1 MTPVLGLS
9 SVDGANNPLY
19 LHNWINRVDCP
30 ASLFL
35 NGCGT
40 QMKLEN
46 IVVVITGAAGGLGQA
61 MSRRLAGQGANLAL
75 LDLQA
80 ESLEK
85 LADELGRDRALPIV
99 CGVTDE
105 GSVDAA
111 MARVREHFGRLDVL
125 VNNAGITRDALL
137 VKFKDGE
144 LVSRMS
150 LDYWKQVVDVNLTG
164 VFLCARAAA
173 EHMIRAGNGG
183 VLINISSISRHGNMG
198 QTNYS
203 ATKAG
208 VESMS
213 VAWAKELARFGIRA
227 ASISPGFIGTEMV
240 RSMKPEALEKMT
252 QGIPAQRLGEPD
264 EIAAT
269 VQFIIENDYIS
280 GRDFGID
287 GGMRL

>member
-1 MTPVLGLS
+1 M
-9 SVDGANNPLY
+9 
-19 LHNWINRVDCP
+19 I
-30 ASLFL
+30 
-35 NGCGT
+35 
-40 QMKLEN
+40 LEGR
-46 IVVVITGAAGGLGQA
+46 VVVITGAAGGLGRDMA
-61 MSRRLAGQGANLAL
+61 RRLAKQGAKLAL

-80 ESLEK
+80 EGLEK
-85 LADELGRDRALPIV
+85 LAGELGRENCLPLV

-105 GSVDAA
+105 AAVDAA
-111 MARVREHFGRLDVL
+111 MAQVREHFGRFDVL

-150 LDYWKQVVDVNLTG
+150 LEYWKQVVDVNLTG
-164 VFLCARAAA
+164 VFLCGRAAA
-173 EHMIRAGNGG
+173 EQMVRAGNGG

-208 VESMS
+208 VEAMT
-213 VAWAKELARFGIRA
+213 VAWAKELARYGIRS

-252 QGIPAQRLGEPD
+252 LGIPAQRLGEPD
-264 EIAAT
+264 EIANT
-269 VQFIIENDYIS
+269 VQFIIENDYVS

-287 GGMRL
+287 GGLRL